1 MLKIRAYRAIN
12 EPETCEKFIEG
23 HTHVLDNIGVKKV
36 TSSKNE
42 WMYNPYTFVIIVE
55 SDDGRV
61 MGGAR
66 VDVAGGTTALPIEL
80 ATGYMDSRIYNLVKT
95 YALEGTGEICGL
107 WNSREVAGLGI
118 GSVFLTRASVTISEQ
133 IGLKSLFALCAPYT
147 VKMAEDVGYLVEHK
161 IGNNGTFYYPK
172 LDLLATAMILPD
184 VKTLEFAN
192 NNERGHIIAIRKNLS
207 QTRIE
212 SIKNREVEITYD
224 LIIPEINEWHNE
236 FKKHD

>member
-42 WMYNPYTFVIIVE
+42 WMFNPYTFVIIVE

-61 MGGAR
+61 MGGSR
-66 VDVAGGTTALPIEL
+66 VDVAGGTTKLPIEL
-80 ATGYMDSRIYNLVKT
+80 ATGYMDSRIYNLVES
-95 YALEGTGEICGL
+95 YAQEGTGEICGL

-118 GSVFLTRASVTISEQ
+118 GSVFLTRASVTIAEQ

-147 VKMAEDVGYLVEHK
+147 VKMAEDVGYLIEHK

-184 VKTLEFAN
+184 VN
-192 NNERGHIIAIRKNLS
+192 NLS
-207 QTRIE
+207 HANPTEREHVMTIRENLCQTRTE

-224 LIIPEINEWHNE
+224 LVIPNINEWYRDI
-236 FKKHD
+236 KRT